1 MTRLVFDLKK
11 DAPAFVILNNLYK
24 HTPMQSSFPVNMVA
38 LVDGVPRTLSLR
50 DALFHYIAHQVE
62 VVTRRSQDRLRKAA
76 KRAHI
81 VEGLLKAIGMIDA
94 VIAAIRASDDRG
106 QARETLMATPFDFS
120 EEQAEYIL
128 DMQLSRLTRLGRTN
142 LEEELAKLRETI
154 AELESI
160 LGNDELLR
168 QVIKD
173 EMLAIRDEFANE
185 RKTPIG
191 FDPGDID
198 IEDLID
204 DEELVVMMTAN
215 GYIKTVSADA
225 FRTQGRG
232 GRGVAG
238 TRLKDEDYVTD
249 IIHSTAHAYLLF
261 FSNRG
266 RVYRLKAHQIP
277 MMERTARGTAL
288 VNLLQLQPDERVQT
302 VIDTRDYETNR
313 YLFFVTRGG
322 VVKKTRFNEYDNSRQ
337 AGLIAL
343 NLREGDELV
352 RVLAVNDGDEIMTV
366 SQMGRGIRFSESD
379 VRPMGRSA
387 SGVRGMKL
395 REGDQVV
402 SADVVA
408 DEHLLLAITDAGF
421 GKRTEP
427 RQFNIQGRGGQGVR
441 AMGMHANKG
450 RVVAALMVGL
460 EDQLF
465 LIADSGVTIRV
476 AVAAISIQGRDATG
490 VRVMNLDDETHVV
503 AVARVLQGDE
513 DPDDEAEVLAEGGPD
528 ADPPVDVDD

>member
-1 MTRLVFDLKK
+1 M
-11 DAPAFVILNNLYK
+11 
-24 HTPMQSSFPVNMVA
+24 
-38 LVDGVPRTLSLR
+38 
-50 DALFHYIAHQVE
+50 
-62 VVTRRSQDRLRKAA
+62 
-76 KRAHI
+76 
-81 VEGLLKAIGMIDA
+81 
-94 VIAAIRASDDRG
+94 
-106 QARETLMATPFDFS
+106 
-120 EEQAEYIL
+120 
-128 DMQLSRLTRLGRTN
+128 
-142 LEEELAKLRETI
+142 
-154 AELESI
+154 
-160 LGNDELLR
+160 
-168 QVIKD
+168 
-173 EMLAIRDEFANE
+173 
-185 RKTPIG
+185 
-191 FDPGDID
+191 
-198 IEDLID
+198 
-204 DEELVVMMTAN
+204 
-215 GYIKTVSADA
+215 
-225 FRTQGRG
+225 
-232 GRGVAG
+232 
-238 TRLKDEDYVTD
+238 
-249 IIHSTAHAYLLF
+249 
-261 FSNRG
+261 
-266 RVYRLKAHQIP
+266 
-277 MMERTARGTAL
+277 
-288 VNLLQLQPDERVQT
+288 
-302 VIDTRDYETNR
+302 
-313 YLFFVTRGG
+313 
-322 VVKKTRFNEYDNSRQ
+322 
-337 AGLIAL
+337 
-343 NLREGDELV
+343 
-352 RVLAVNDGDEIMTV
+352 LAVNDGDEIMTV